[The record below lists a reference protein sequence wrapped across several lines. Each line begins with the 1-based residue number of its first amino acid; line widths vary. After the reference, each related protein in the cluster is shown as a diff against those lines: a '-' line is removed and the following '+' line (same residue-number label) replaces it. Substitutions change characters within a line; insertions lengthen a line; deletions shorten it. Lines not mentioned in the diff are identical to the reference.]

1 MRGRPLAAVC
11 IAGLASAAI
20 TAGADADTPITTTKR
35 PTPIR
40 SWGGLAVFSLYDE
53 ASGNYRL
60 AISRHGGPP
69 ETVAVAAQSTAFDV
83 DLGPGKGG
91 SPTIV
96 YSRCAS
102 AGAKPR
108 GCDLYLYSLNS
119 SSGTESKLVGA
130 STQNGS
136 ETAPTIWGGRI
147 AWARHND
154 GVATTRR
161 APRIYTR
168 TLSAP
173 RSRPSRRLPGIPSR
187 LCRPDGCT
195 VKELEL
201 RGRRLALNVG
211 YPGPVCNNGQIRLDS
226 LAGRAIRIGNTTC
239 GLDGQTLVGVSF
251 DARNLYFARFCQAGA
266 CDSRVGAFR
275 YSLRTAR
282 YSLARIDQRLT
293 GFSYDTG
300 GRAYEVLAPDTAFGY
315 CGNSV
320 EEAPVPIVP
329 PDCQIA
335 VTKRL
340 TFASTR
346 APR

>member
-1 MRGRPLAAVC
+1 MRGRLLAAVC
-11 IAGLASAAI
+11 IAGLGTAAISASAG
-20 TAGADADTPITTTKR
+20 TDTPIAATKR

-40 SWGGLAVFSLYDE
+40 SWGRVAVFSLYDE
-53 ASGNYRL
+53 ASGEYHL

-69 ETVAVAAQSTAFDV
+69 ETPALAPQSTPFEV
-83 DLGPGKGG
+83 DIGPGKGG

-96 YSRCAS
+96 YSRCAVT
-102 AGAKPR
+102 APEPR
-108 GCDLYLYSLNS
+108 GCDLYLYLLNS
-119 SSGTESKLVGA
+119 LSGIESKLVGA
-130 STQNGS
+130 SSPNAS

-147 AWARHND
+147 AWARHYD
-154 GVATTRR
+154 GGASTGT
-161 APRIYTR
+161 PRIYTR

-173 RSRPSRRLPGIPSR
+173 PSRPSRRLPGIPSR
-187 LCRPDGCT
+187 FCRHDGCT
-195 VKELEL
+195 VRELDL

-226 LAGRAIRIGNTTC
+226 LAGRAIRIANTTC

-251 DARNLYFARFCQAGA
+251 DARNLYFARFCEAGG
-266 CDSRVGAFR
+266 CDIRTGAFR

-293 GFSYDTG
+293 GFSYDTA

-320 EEAPVPIVP
+320 EEAPVPVVP
-329 PDCQIA
+329 PDCQI
-335 VTKRL
+335 VLTNRL
-340 TFASTR
+340 IFARAR
-346 APR
+346 APH